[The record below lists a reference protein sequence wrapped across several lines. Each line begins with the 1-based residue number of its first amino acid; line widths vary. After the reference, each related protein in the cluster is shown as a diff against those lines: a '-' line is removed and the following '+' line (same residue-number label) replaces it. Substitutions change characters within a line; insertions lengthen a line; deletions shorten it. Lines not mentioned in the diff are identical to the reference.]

1 MTPALCSKADKCGNS
16 HDHDGNAASGYRATA
31 VIKRPHVNRGSAG
44 NPWASCAL
52 ERRLRKGSAVMRL
65 VLCVLLLALSPGVAF
80 AAKDTMTLSQA
91 QAAAAKG
98 DSQAAAA
105 IGTTTDQQT
114 CLNECSNRGYDKGKC
129 ATACRPGICHPGGEP
144 PYCVAK

>member
-1 MTPALCSKADKCGNS
+1 
-16 HDHDGNAASGYRATA
+16 
-31 VIKRPHVNRGSAG
+31 
-44 NPWASCAL
+44 
-52 ERRLRKGSAVMRL
+52 MRL

-80 AAKDTMTLSQA
+80 AAKDTMTLSHA

-144 PYCVAK
+144 PYCVK

>member
-1 MTPALCSKADKCGNS
+1 MK
-16 HDHDGNAASGYRATA
+16 DGDD
-31 VIKRPHVNRGSAG
+31 
-44 NPWASCAL
+44 L
-52 ERRLRKGSAVMRL
+52 MRF
-65 VLCVLLLALSPGVAF
+65 VLCLLLLALSPGVAF

-91 QAAAAKG
+91 HAAAAKG

-114 CLNECSNRGYDKGKC
+114 CLSECSNRGYDKGKC

-144 PYCVAK
+144 PYCVK